1 MERLKKI
8 FFFILLLCIPLFSS
22 GCVAFFARMVIG
34 SKGIAI
40 PQIVAHLEPVLRDN
54 KISVLGK
61 VVIQNPTESAL
72 ELDKLYL
79 TIKDENDA
87 VVGQNVFE
95 WELPSVVSK
104 KELEAPVAIDLALE
118 TLNKESL
125 TIILKTTVTHKGFG
139 IRIPIESKIALFNL
153 NFLRESITR
162 PLAVNIYTK
171 LIAYSFGQSSINYT
185 LTITNPVSVD
195 LLFEKGS
202 VRIYAGKGGVIAINK
217 LTPTLFKASES
228 SQIKGVL
235 KLGNIFGRLK
245 ELEYIRRNPVRVQ
258 VSGKLR
264 VPGTDI
270 AMPFKV
276 ESLHEVS
283 FSWSRQ

>member
-1 MERLKKI
+1 MIWLKRI
-8 FFFILLLCIPLFSS
+8 SFFVLLLCIPLFSC
-22 GCVAFFARMVIG
+22 GCVGFFARMAVG

-40 PQIVAHLEPVLRDN
+40 PQIVAHLEPVLREN
-54 KISVLGK
+54 KIEVLGK
-61 VVIQNPTESAL
+61 VVIQNPTESSL

-79 TIKDENDA
+79 TIKDEHDTI
-87 VVGQNVFE
+87 VGQNVFE

-104 KELEAPVAIDLALE
+104 KELEAPIAIDLALE

-125 TIILKTTVTHKGFG
+125 VITLKTTVTHKGFG

-162 PLAVNIYTK
+162 PLSVNIYTK
-171 LIAYSFGQSSINYT
+171 LVAYSLGQASINYI
-185 LTITNPVSVD
+185 LAITNPVSVD
-195 LLFEKGS
+195 LLLEKGL
-202 VRIYAGKGGVIAINK
+202 VVIYAGKGEVIAISK

-245 ELEYIRRNPVRVQ
+245 DFEFIRRNPVKVR
-258 VSGKLR
+258 VSGKLK

-283 FSWSRQ
+283 FFWSR